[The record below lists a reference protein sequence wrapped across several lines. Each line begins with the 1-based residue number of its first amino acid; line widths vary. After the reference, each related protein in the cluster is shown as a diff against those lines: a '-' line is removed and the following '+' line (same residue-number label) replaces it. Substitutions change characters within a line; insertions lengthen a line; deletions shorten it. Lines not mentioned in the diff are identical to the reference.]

1 MKLFT
6 ILTLFITTFF
16 VTKIAYANRYSHD
29 NSSAQL
35 RQINANQ
42 EWQETGIIVNSNK
55 MVCVKAS
62 GLWSH
67 GTQGIQA
74 ITPYYGPRGFGKDE
88 PSLVP
93 EVVSRTGALIGK
105 IGNNGAFLIEDSLCF
120 IPEVSGELLLQINDE
135 PGTFENNDGF
145 MNVKITTK
153 IIK

>member
-1 MKLFT
+1 
-6 ILTLFITTFF
+6 
-16 VTKIAYANRYSHD
+16 
-29 NSSAQL
+29 
-35 RQINANQ
+35 
-42 EWQETGIIVNSNK
+42 
-55 MVCVKAS
+55 
-62 GLWSH
+62 LWSH